1 MSTINKGGATPSL
14 EGKVADV
21 EILSPEFSPTGI
33 GDKISDTIEKML
45 LSALNNIATTSREKL
60 DRVSTISIRT
70 RYRFEAVSYTH
81 LYNLDARD
89 KSGIKLKL

>member
-1 MSTINKGGATPSL
+1 MSTINKGGAISSL
-14 EGKVADV
+14 ERKVADV

-33 GDKISDTIEKML
+33 GDQISDTIEKML

-70 RYRFEAVSYTH
+70 RYRFEVVPEDTEISIS
-81 LYNLDARD
+81 L
-89 KSGIKLKL
+89 KS